1 MYLIRRVFRVKPGAV
16 REAAKIVAELGKGYE
31 KAGRS
36 PTRVYWSGYTVPGPA
51 NTVYMDWTE
60 ETLRSPF
67 DPNPK
72 ESVGNRPLYEQL
84 DKLLDEGYGVPG
96 YGERVLPTSEIEF
109 YEMV

>member
-67 DPNPK
+67 DPDAKLP
-72 ESVGNRPLYEQL
+72 EDIEALYSKL
-84 DKLLDEGYGVPG
+84 DKFQEDSY
-96 YGERVLPTSEIEF
+96 IEF